1 VKIINNKDPNFLI
14 DLQFL
19 LKNRSQDNNEEID
32 IEVKNIISEVKEKG
46 DEALFSF
53 SKKFD
58 GVDLD
63 ESNLLISREL
73 RNKYK
78 NIIDLKILKTFQI
91 AIDNIT
97 KFHQKQLP
105 QNYEINK
112 NGLKIGSLWKPI
124 QSVGLY
130 VPGGKAVYPSSLIM
144 NVVPAKVAGVE
155 RIVIVTPNIKKQIN
169 PYILALLDVLELNE
183 AYQVGGAQAI
193 AALAYGTKI
202 IQPVNKIFGPGNA
215 YVVSAKKQVFGKVG
229 IDLLAGPSEIVVVA
243 DNKNNPDWVAS
254 DLIAQA
260 EHDERSQSILIT
272 DSQNFSSKVLLS
284 IEKLMKKL
292 PKQEIIKKS
301 LDNYGIVV
309 ILDDLNK
316 ASEIVDIIAPEH
328 LHLQNES
335 YSIIFNKIQNA
346 GGIFLGEYSSEAFGD
361 YIVGTNHILPTS
373 GSARFSSPLGV
384 LDFMKRSSYVEMSKN
399 SAYQLENYVS
409 QMAEIENLDG
419 HKLSVKIRQK
429 QKKKKYM
436 NQKNI

>member
-1 VKIINNKDPNFLI
+1 MKIINNKNPNFLS
-14 DLQFL
+14 DLQFYL
-19 LKNRSQDNNEEID
+19 ESRSQENNEEID
-32 IEVKNIISEVKEKG
+32 LEVKNIISEVKEKG
-46 DEALFSF
+46 DEALFYF

-63 ESNLLISREL
+63 ESNLLISRKL
-73 RNKYK
+73 RNEYK
-78 NIIDLKILKTFQI
+78 NKIDLTSLKSFET
-91 AIDNIT
+91 AIDNVT
-97 KFHQKQLP
+97 NFHQKQLP

-112 NGLKIGSLWKPI
+112 NGLKTGSLWKPI

-144 NVVPAKVAGVE
+144 NVVPAKIAGVK
-155 RIVIVTPNIKKQIN
+155 RIVVVTPNINEKIN
-169 PYILALLDVLELNE
+169 PYILALLDVLDVQE

-193 AALAYGTKI
+193 AALAYGTKSI
-202 IQPVNKIFGPGNA
+202 RPVDKIFGPGNA

-229 IDLLAGPSEIVVVA
+229 IDLIAGPSEIVVVA

-272 DSQNFSSKVLLS
+272 DSQDFSSKVLSS

-309 ILDDLNK
+309 ILDDLNN
-316 ASEIVDIIAPEH
+316 APEIIDIIAPEH

-335 YSIIFNKIQNA
+335 YNILFNKIQNA
-346 GGIFLGEYSSEAFGD
+346 GGIFIGEYSSEAFGD

-373 GSARFSSPLGV
+373 GSAKFSSALGV

-399 SAYQLENYVS
+399 NAYELEKYVS
-409 QMAEIENLDG
+409 QMAAIENLDG

-429 QKKKKYM
+429 QKK
-436 NQKNI
+436 